1 MWKSTSELG
10 CVDGVGRPKF
20 DSTQVLAARTT
31 ATKPLA
37 AANSPRWR
45 TTGSAKADLLGSV
58 GADPGAVDELAAA
71 AARARARAN
80 YEIM

>member
-45 TTGSAKADLLGSV
+45 TTGSAKADLLRSV

-71 AARARARAN
+71 AARAPPRAH